1 VVRTVKY
8 DLEDATDVS
17 RAIIRYVHRTK
28 ETLVLDNASQEGDF
42 KNNPEV
48 QAMGLRSVL
57 CLPLIRQARLMGI
70 LYLENRLSDS
80 VFTSEKAKMTELL
93 TAQAGISLENAR
105 LVDEMRQAEETLRQ
119 HRGHLEHM
127 VEERTRELQKTQQE
141 LIMAEKHAGVGRLA
155 AGVAHEIKN
164 QLTPILTDAQR
175 TMAQIEA
182 GKELSSQ
189 YIMDRVRTIEEAS
202 RTANKITMALL
213 DYARESKPEF
223 SRFSIK
229 DSIEMI
235 TALHQSDRK
244 WADVRIVLGEVEID
258 EIFADK
264 RQIEQVLLNIIN
276 TGCEAIVRK
285 GEPGIIDISVKKKD
299 SFAVIS
305 IRDNG
310 IGIPEEDQGR
320 IFDPFFTTRG
330 PRGVGLGLSVSYG
343 IVERHGGRIDFESDP
358 GKGSTFKVYLPISKT
373 EKEGKGAIST
383 QDLNM

>member
-1 VVRTVKY
+1 LIK
-8 DLEDATDVS
+8 
-17 RAIIRYVHRTK
+17 
-28 ETLVLDNASQEGDF
+28 
-42 KNNPEV
+42 
-48 QAMGLRSVL
+48 QA
-57 CLPLIRQARLMGI
+57 QLMGI

-80 VFTSEKAKMTELL
+80 VFTSEKARMTELL
-93 TAQAGISLENAR
+93 TAQVGISLENAR
-105 LVDEMRQAEETLRQ
+105 LVDKMRRAEETLQQ
-119 HRGHLEHM
+119 HRGHLEQM
-127 VEERTRELQKTQQE
+127 VEERTRQLREAQQE

-175 TMAQIEA
+175 TIAQIEA

-189 YIMDRVRTIEEAS
+189 YIMDRARTIEEAS

-213 DYARESKPEF
+213 DYARESSPEF

-235 TALHQSDRK
+235 TTLHQSDRK
-244 WADVRIVLGEVEID
+244 RANIKIALEEVEID

-264 RQIEQVLLNIIN
+264 RQIEQVLLNMIN
-276 TGCEAIVRK
+276 NGCEAIERK
-285 GEPGIIDISVKKKD
+285 GGPGMIGIAVKKKGPH
-299 SFAVIS
+299 AVIS

-310 IGIPEEDQGR
+310 IGIPEKDQGK

-343 IVERHGGRIDFESDP
+343 IVERHGGRIDFESDS
-358 GKGSTFKVYLPISKT
+358 GKGSTFRIYLPISATKKE
-373 EKEGKGAIST
+373 EKDAIPT